1 VRLLT
6 HLNCEGV
13 LYRVIGPLGAD
24 VESDLEGAAV
34 PQGKT
39 TGLVAGALCAVLAVA
54 ALPRFLHLFSHP
66 TIPDEAFTFYVA
78 SHPFAEMLG
87 MLRNGDFHPPLI
99 YAIAHWLLG
108 LSGKAYVFRIVPA
121 TFGLAGVL
129 ATFFLARR
137 FVGTAGA
144 TLAAL
149 FVALSPILVFYD
161 GYFRMYAL
169 LWSLCALSWLL
180 LFRAFEQPAALGRW
194 ALYAAA
200 AAALLYTHYLA
211 FFTIAAQAGFWLATS
226 PRQWRYLAA
235 LAVAGLAWLPWLP
248 AFLVQFP
255 NGGTAYAAVSLE
267 PQSLLSLPP
276 ALLTDSIPGAL
287 EFSPWLGIFFWT
299 CLAGGATACVLRREY
314 RPLWLL
320 LPLLLQLLYWFAAG
334 KNLIAQR
341 YLLQL
346 VPALAILIACACAAL
361 ASGRA
366 KALAVLVALGVLAL
380 QTVGVADELFLSQYQ
395 PVDWNAYAAFLSSRS
410 RPGDAFVFDQQAAY
424 FTQYGALYLKGGT
437 VFPVRNQQQAQV
449 VAAKAAPLS
458 RVWYVDYQSRL
469 ADPDHVIF
477 RALRATH
484 AKATTWRSAPAG
496 YGDAVVTTLFER

>member
-1 VRLLT
+1 M
-6 HLNCEGV
+6 
-13 LYRVIGPLGAD
+13 
-24 VESDLEGAAV
+24 ESDLGGTAV

-39 TGLVAGALCAVLAVA
+39 DAFAAGALCAVLLIG
-54 ALPRFLHLFSHP
+54 ALPRFLRLFSHP
-66 TIPDEAFTFYVA
+66 TIPDEAFTFYLA
-78 SHPFAEMLG
+78 SHPFSEMLG

-108 LSGKAYVFRIVPA
+108 LSGKAYLFRIVPA
-121 TFGLAGVL
+121 TFGLAGVA

-149 FVALSPILVFYD
+149 VVALSPILVFYD

-180 LFRAFEQPAALGRW
+180 LFRAFEQPAAAGRW
-194 ALYAAA
+194 ALYATA

-211 FFTIAAQAGFWLATS
+211 FFTIAAQAAFWLATS
-226 PRQWRYLAA
+226 PRQWRFLAA
-235 LAVAGLAWLPWLP
+235 VAAAGFAWLPWLP
-248 AFLVQFP
+248 AFLAQLP
-255 NGGTAYAAVSLE
+255 NGGTAYAAVNFQ

-276 ALLTDSIPGAL
+276 ALLTDSIPGPL

-320 LPLLLQLLYWFAAG
+320 LPLLLQLIYGLVAG

-346 VPALAILIACACAAL
+346 VPALAILIASACAAL
-361 ASGRA
+361 VTGRA
-366 KALAVLVALGVLAL
+366 RALAALIALCVLAL
-380 QTVGVADELFLSQYQ
+380 QIVGVADELFLPQYQ
-395 PVDWNAYAAFLSSRS
+395 PVDWNVYAAFLSSRS

-424 FTQYGALYLKGGT
+424 FTQYGDRYLTGAV
-437 VFPVRNQQQAQV
+437 VFPVRNQEQARV
-449 VAAKAAPLS
+449 VAQKAAPLA

-477 RALRATH
+477 RTLRATH
-484 AKATTWRSAPAG
+484 AKATTWQSAPAG
-496 YGDAVVTTLFER
+496 YGDTVVTTLFER